1 MNLLQETL
9 DALKENGK
17 TPEDITFIGDES
29 GQYGCTWEEFI
40 NLANAEYTFDPDA
53 YTFTEPDGTIVEFG
67 FSRFEDLGPSTGKA
81 PVDVSDMV
89 AADLVIH
96 FSDHSL
102 MHRREFNGEAGWY
115 FHPAFKPAEK
125 LKGIKSLIGTVE
137 FPHAPTV
144 RSLND
149 VGIQK
154 KEQSFF
160 IPPTSS
166 VN

>member
-9 DALKENGK
+9 DALEENGK
-17 TPEDITFIGDES
+17 TADDITFIGDEA
-29 GQYGCTWEEFI
+29 GQYGCTWDEFI

-53 YTFTEPDGTIVEFG
+53 NTFTEPDGTIVEFG
-67 FSRFEDLGPSTGKA
+67 FSRFENLGPSSSDA
-81 PVDVSDMV
+81 PVGVSDMV
-89 AADLVIH
+89 AADLVIR

-115 FHPAFKPAEK
+115 FCPAFKPAEK

-149 VGIQK
+149 AGIQK
-154 KEQSFF
+154 KEQSFY